1 MYVYVLL
8 KEGVKSPGAGIISN
22 YELPDMSARHQ
33 LCKMLLT
40 SKLALLPACLSV
52 YLSVC
57 GYVGVLCV
65 CDGWISTGV
74 CACCRVAVKLEDT
87 MDALSV
93 DLYLSLEA
101 GSVHGCSMTSIVGL
115 SI

>member
-1 MYVYVLL
+1 MWPRGSKVWLY
-8 KEGVKSPGAGIISN
+8 GVSLDQKLTPG
-22 YELPDMSARHQ
+22 Q
-33 LCKMLLT
+33 
-40 SKLALLPACLSV
+40 ACF

-93 DLYLSLEA
+93 GLYLSLEA